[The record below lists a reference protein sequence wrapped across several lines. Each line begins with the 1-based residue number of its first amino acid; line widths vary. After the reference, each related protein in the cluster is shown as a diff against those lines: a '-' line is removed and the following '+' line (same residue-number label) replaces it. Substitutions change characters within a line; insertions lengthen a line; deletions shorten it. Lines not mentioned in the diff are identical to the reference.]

1 MLARRFGRLSRFGAW
16 IVMASL
22 VSCGEQSGFV
32 NKQMTLA
39 EAGLQDPNTV
49 AQDDATA
56 AGTPTS
62 NVADVDPF
70 APGDP
75 QTQPVQ
81 PQEPANPD
89 LPNVPVTP
97 DPGPVTPPVAPPAAS
112 PLLVQVDTAPV
123 AITADQTRT
132 VTVQVDE
139 GSGARPPGSDEITVV
154 SANPAIAT
162 VRPGSQPG
170 QFVIV
175 PVAPGQTQ
183 VTVTTK
189 DDAKVIPVQV
199 VPGVPVIRLGVNFE
213 DIPTGGDLD
222 YNDAVF
228 CFSGKF
234 AHDNHS
240 VVSLAPQYVS
250 IAVTNRS
257 GCDHLIY
264 IAVVDPD
271 GTRREVPIFRSRSQ
285 PTFNAFFKTG
295 SKLDVRMHVADNCL
309 ANTTWV
315 NLGSVVTSGPNTGR
329 PLVEVLNNVCRTTG
343 N

>member
-1 MLARRFGRLSRFGAW
+1 MA
-16 IVMASL
+16 ASL
-22 VSCGEQSGFV
+22 TSCGEQSGFV

-39 EAGLQDPNTV
+39 EAGLQDPNVV
-49 AQDDATA
+49 AESDATA
-56 AGTPTS
+56 MGPVADASGDH
-62 NVADVDPF
+62 ADVDPF
-70 APGDP
+70 APGDQQSQPVRP
-75 QTQPVQ
+75 QDPVQ
-81 PQEPANPD
+81 PVTPENPV
-89 LPNVPVTP
+89 NP
-97 DPGPVTPPVAPPAAS
+97 DPGPVTPPPPPVTP

-123 AITADQTRT
+123 AITIDQTRP

-139 GSGARPPGSDEITVV
+139 GSGARQPGSDEITVV

-162 VRPGSQPG
+162 VQPGSQPG
-170 QFVIV
+170 EFVIV
-175 PVAPGQTQ
+175 PVATGQTQ
-183 VTVTTK
+183 VTVATK

-199 VPGVPVIRLGVNFE
+199 VPGVPVVRLGVNFE

-234 AHDNHS
+234 AHDNRS

-295 SKLDVRMHVADNCL
+295 SILDVRMHVADGCL

-329 PLVEVLNNVCRTTG
+329 PLVQILDNVCRTTG
-343 N
+343 S